1 MALPLPS
8 LQGGLGT
15 VINPAAQ
22 AQRALTAG
30 KLHAQ
35 GRPLL
40 VLMVALGLPL
50 FWYRGFDMYYRNDP
64 SKYSPN
70 NPLTRQPFYTQQ
82 QSHLL
87 MVSNPLDAMNTSI
100 TECVN
105 SHRFVGR

>member
-8 LQGGLGT
+8 LRGGLGT
-15 VINPAAQ
+15 VINPAAL

-30 KLHAQ
+30 NLRAQ

-70 NPLTRQPFYTQQ
+70 LSLPR
-82 QSHLL
+82 
-87 MVSNPLDAMNTSI
+87 
-100 TECVN
+100 
-105 SHRFVGR
+105 